1 MKGENMREGVEIII
15 FYFSLIFRVL
25 AISKG
30 SKIKNSLIIYLVI
43 LEIFNYYNHHHINRS
58 ELLLLIIRERK

>member
-43 LEIFNYYNHHHINRS
+43 LEIFNYNNHHHINRS